1 MKRTAYI
8 LLSAA
13 TALLV
18 SAAASAQSR
27 SFRLGQWEE
36 IHSSILKELN
46 GSYVDSLP
54 VDRIMRAG
62 IDEMLGS
69 LDPYTMYVPE
79 EENEDFQ
86 MMISKTYGGIGA
98 IIYKKKGGNVVINE
112 PYYGSPAYK
121 AGLVCGDEIIS
132 IDGYPTKD
140 LETAQSS
147 DRMKGKPGTTVVFK
161 VKKVRTGDTLDV
173 PVVRERIH
181 LPDVEYVGMLDDT
194 TGYIVQSGFTE
205 NVSNDIKNAV
215 LRLRKEGMKRLVL
228 DLRGN
233 GGGLMNEAINIV
245 SLFVPKGSLVVTARG
260 LDPESCREYRT
271 VNEPVDTLLPLI
283 VLVDSGSASSS
294 EIVAGAIQD
303 RDRGVVMGTR
313 TFGKGLVQSIRPVAY
328 NGQLK
333 VTTAK
338 YYTPSGRCVQAI
350 DYSHRNEDG
359 SVGHIPD
366 SLTREFTTLHGR
378 KVRDGGGITPDIEIK
393 SPSYSRLVYS
403 LVLSGVIDNF
413 VLEYVRQHGSIPPVD
428 EFHLSDEE
436 FEDFIDFARTREFD
450 YRSSAMTLFDQMKK
464 ELEKDGLAESMADEI
479 SALEKGLE
487 MDKEKFIR
495 LKKDEIIPFIEEE
508 IAVRYYYQE
517 AGVKIRL
524 RYDDQLKEAL
534 AAELPDL
541 TGKETAEVIFFGD
554 PYVLLAS
561 DGRYYMYGTGGVRD
575 GFGCYVSDN
584 LEDWRYLGPVYR
596 GNTEESWAES
606 SFWAPEVYEKDGRFY
621 MFFSAQWKVNP
632 TDELENFRIGVA
644 VADSPAGPFREVSD
658 GPLFDPGYPVIDAN
672 VLMDDDGRYYL
683 YYSRCCY
690 KHPVESEIADWAR
703 QKGLFDEI
711 EESWI
716 YGVELK
722 PDFSGII
729 GEPELLLC
737 PPKKMSDA
745 QAEWESRSVTSG
757 AVNRRWTEGS
767 FIIKKDGLYYMMYSA
782 NFFGGQD
789 YAVGYAVSDSPLGP
803 FRKSEDNPVLE
814 KNTQDG
820 GLVSGVGHN
829 SITWSKDGRQLYCV
843 YHGRTAATGGE
854 RVVFI
859 DRMEIRDGHLIVHGP
874 GSEPLKAV
882 R

>member
-1 MKRTAYI
+1 MDMKRTGYMF
-8 LLSAA
+8 LSAVA
-13 TALLV
+13 ALAVTA
-18 SAAASAQSR
+18 AAASAQSR

-36 IHSSILKELN
+36 IHDSILKELN

-62 IDEMLGS
+62 IDEMLAS
-69 LDPYTMYVPE
+69 LDPYTIYVPE
-79 EENEDFQ
+79 EENDDFQ

-98 IIYKKKGGNVVINE
+98 VIYKKKGENVVINE

-121 AGLVCGDEIIS
+121 AGLVCGDEIIT
-132 IDGYPTKD
+132 IDGCPTKD

-161 VKKVRTGDTLDV
+161 VKKVHSGDTLDV
-173 PVVRERIH
+173 PIVRERIH

-194 TGYIVQSGFTE
+194 TGYIVQTGFTE
-205 NVSNDIKNAV
+205 NVSGDVRNAV

-260 LDPESCREYRT
+260 ADPESCREYRT

-283 VLVDSGSASSS
+283 VMVDSGSASSS

-303 RDRGVVMGTR
+303 RDRGLVIGTR

-366 SLTREFTTLHGR
+366 SLTKEFTTLHGR

-413 VLEYVRQHGSIPPVD
+413 VLDYVRHHDSIPPVD
-428 EFHLSDEE
+428 EFHLSDAE
-436 FEDFIDFARTREFD
+436 FEDFIAFARTQEFD

-464 ELEKDGLAESMADEI
+464 ELEEEGLADTMQAEI
-479 SALEKGLE
+479 DAMEKSLE
-487 MDKEKFIR
+487 MDKERFIR
-495 LKKDEIIPFIEEE
+495 LKKDEIVPFIEEE

-524 RYDDQLKEAL
+524 RYDDQLREAL
-534 AAELPDL
+534 DAASRYAQE
-541 TGKETAEVIFFGD
+541 KVIMLGD

-561 DGRYYMYGTGGVRD
+561 DGKYYMYGTGGVKD
-575 GFGCYVSDN
+575 GFGCYVSDD
-584 LEDWRYLGPVYR
+584 LSHWKYLGAVYQ
-596 GNTEESWAES
+596 GNTEDSWAES
-606 SFWAPEVYEKDGRFY
+606 CFWAPEVYERDGKFY

-644 VADSPAGPFREVSD
+644 VADSPQGPFRELAD

-672 VLMDDDGRYYL
+672 VLFEDDGRCYL

-703 QKGLFDEI
+703 EHGLFDEI

-722 PDFSGII
+722 PDFSGVI
-729 GEPELLLC
+729 GEPVLLLC

-782 NFFGGQD
+782 NFFGGED

-814 KNTQDG
+814 KDTPEG
-820 GLVSGVGHN
+820 GTVSGVGHN
-829 SITWSKDGRQLYCV
+829 SITWSKDGKRMFCV
-843 YHGRTAATGGE
+843 YHGRTAATGND

-859 DRMEIRDGHLIVHGP
+859 DPMEIENGHLSVDGP
-874 GSEPLKAV
+874 GSEPLKA